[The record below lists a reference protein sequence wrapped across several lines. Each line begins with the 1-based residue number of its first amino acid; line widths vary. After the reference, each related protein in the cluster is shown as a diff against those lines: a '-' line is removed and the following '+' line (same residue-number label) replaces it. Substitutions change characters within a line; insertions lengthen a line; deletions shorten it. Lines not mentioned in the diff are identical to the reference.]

1 MRILLIATN
10 RHNRWMSKEE
20 VRPLP
25 IGLAYVAAYI
35 DPDRHPLRVLDL
47 MFSEDYLA
55 ETKRIVQEFQPELV
69 GISIRNLD
77 NGSYVNPQ
85 SALPVTRE
93 VIQCV
98 RSCSQ
103 ATIACGGP
111 AFSTLPEECFRYLE
125 PDVGLAGDAAETFAE
140 LADLLEKS
148 QSYRQL
154 SGVVYQEDGDIK
166 TAPQRASSGLS
177 RPPRL
182 DDLDLDRYRQA
193 GFGVGVITKLGWYSS
208 TVPSPNPED
217 EWRIVRPVAE
227 VIEEIRRL
235 QEKYSLNE
243 FFFIDQEFNRPVEYA
258 KELCQCIVDEG
269 ISIKWN
275 TNLRSAGID
284 GELMALMVRSGCQM
298 ALIGGANLS
307 TYSVLSDGGEEKV
320 QLAADLAGLQ
330 RLCDL
335 CQSEGLNYS
344 ITQGFG
350 EPGETMDTVR
360 TKLAFLSTSAG
371 PERSARVTL
380 RMGNRLLPGTELTR
394 RAQQE
399 GFIKDDNNLLM
410 PIFYV
415 APTVR
420 EELLA
425 ILDAAVQQQ
434 PSWSIL

>member
-154 SGVVYQEDGDIK
+154 SGVVYREDGDIK

-227 VIEEIRRL
+227 VIGEIKRL
-235 QEKYSLNE
+235 QESYGLNE

-269 ISIKWN
+269 MSIKWN

-298 ALIGGANLS
+298 ALIGGANLT

-371 PERSARVTL
+371 PDRSARVTL